1 MRALISAEH
10 PTQQSIPPLTS
21 SNLKSRRI
29 SLPRGAVACNQFETH
44 PYYQREELFA
54 YCQSAGIAVTAHSS
68 MGGTNNA
75 MRKFHA
81 SPPLT
86 DDATINSI
94 AEKHATT
101 PQAVLLAWGVQRP
114 TAIL

>member
-1 MRALISAEH
+1 M
-10 PTQQSIPPLTS
+10 
-21 SNLKSRRI
+21 
-29 SLPRGAVACNQFETH
+29 
-44 PYYQREELFA
+44 
-54 YCQSAGIAVTAHSS
+54 TAHSS

-75 MRKFHA
+75 MKKFHA

-86 DDATINSI
+86 DDATINAI